1 MFAFCVLI
9 ILGVGVTVLTMQVL
23 ESLTD
28 EELLA
33 HFNRGNQRA
42 FECLFMRH
50 KRPLY
55 NFILRSVKSQHR
67 AEELMQEVFLKIIQ
81 NASGYVREAKFTT
94 WLYTIARNRCIDEYR
109 RAGVRGPS
117 TSTDQVLGDSG
128 TTIGDQMAYEQ
139 ALSGLRFTASKQIQ
153 KALEQAVEAL
163 PEDQHETFMLRM
175 VAHLSYQE
183 IAEVTGIPENTAK
196 SRMRYALSKLRDELQ
211 KMGFSADDLKES

>member
-1 MFAFCVLI
+1 MLAFCVLI

-23 ESLTD
+23 ERLTD

-33 HFNRGNQRA
+33 HFNSGNQRA
-42 FECLFMRH
+42 FECLFLRH

-55 NFILRSVKSQHR
+55 NFIFRSVKSQHR

-117 TSTDQVLGDSG
+117 TSTDQVLGESG
-128 TTIGDQMAYEQ
+128 TTIGDQMADHQ
-139 ALSGLRFTASKQIQ
+139 VLSGLRFTASKQIQ
-153 KALEQAVEAL
+153 KALEQAVQTL
-163 PEDQHETFMLRM
+163 PKDQYETFMLRM

-183 IAEVTGIPENTAK
+183 IAEVASIPENTAK
-196 SRMRYALSKLRDELQ
+196 SRMRYALAKLRDELQ
-211 KMGFSADDLKES
+211 KMGFSADDLNES